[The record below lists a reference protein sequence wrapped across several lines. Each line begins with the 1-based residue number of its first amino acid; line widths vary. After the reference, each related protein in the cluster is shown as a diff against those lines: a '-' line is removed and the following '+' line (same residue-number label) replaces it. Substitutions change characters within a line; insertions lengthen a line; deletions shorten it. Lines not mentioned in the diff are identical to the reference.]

1 MPGKLELKAK
11 TICHLESLSL
21 WEERREA
28 WELLWAG
35 HHMKSCTALGVQSPG
50 HGGEGS
56 TGLGTGPCR
65 GDAAGGAEDR
75 CRDGKFIFL
84 STAGQLSSGSF
95 LLL

>member
-1 MPGKLELKAK
+1 V
-11 TICHLESLSL
+11 
-21 WEERREA
+21 
-28 WELLWAG
+28 
-35 HHMKSCTALGVQSPG
+35 KSCTALGVQSPG

-65 GDAAGGAEDR
+65 RDAAGGAEDR